1 MSEACGFLS
10 CEEVRGGFCLFVPG
24 CMCFCAILL
33 DVVHFIIFR
42 INPVTALMGAQC
54 GRRWRR
60 LGLPKLEEIEDSL
73 WVKVEGGDGIKVE
86 RAGIQN
92 IDV

>member
-1 MSEACGFLS
+1 MW
-10 CEEVRGGFCLFVPG
+10 EEVEE
-24 CMCFCAILL
+24 A
-33 DVVHFIIFR
+33 
-42 INPVTALMGAQC
+42 GA
-54 GRRWRR
+54 
-60 LGLPKLEEIEDSL
+60 PKLEEIEDSL